1 MSARFLRL
9 QTSHAVALK
18 DFLETA
24 GELPWPGL
32 RQASDGLRRGVL
44 GRQMLQHLELP
55 AEQALTMAAVAP
67 PRVGTSAAA
76 APKIDGLAQVRLLE
90 WDTGVLGTGCGRVD
104 ALRARGSYAQQRATL
119 ADVLPPAL
127 AWLRDQGV
135 HMVHAR
141 LPILARAAIHTLEE
155 AGFRFMTC
163 LACFYRA
170 PGSFSA
176 AWTRSLAQRFQV
188 RRGRRG
194 DLPRLQ
200 TMALGAFQQN
210 RFSLDPRLD
219 AERVDRLYAAWI
231 SSALQRR
238 QSRLLVCDQQQKPIA
253 FLLYEAQRFTAA
265 KERLRVGRLVLAAA
279 ATAERSRGAALA
291 CLLRCMEEQ
300 QGQVDVLEAVVG
312 TTNDAACR
320 ALRRFGFHCL
330 NTLIDLHAWL

>member
-1 MSARFLRL
+1 MSARLLRL
-9 QTSHAVALK
+9 QTSHAAALK
-18 DFLETA
+18 EFLETP
-24 GELPWPGL
+24 GELPWPGM
-32 RQASDGLRRGVL
+32 RQASERLRRGVL
-44 GRQMLQHLELP
+44 SWQMRQHLELP
-55 AEQALTMAAVAP
+55 AAQALTLAAVAP
-67 PRVGTSAAA
+67 STAGAAA
-76 APKIDGLAQVRLLE
+76 APEIEGLAQVRLLE
-90 WDTGVLGTGCGRVD
+90 WDTGVLSTGCGRVD
-104 ALRARGSYAQQRATL
+104 ALRARGSYTQQRATL
-119 ADVLPPAL
+119 AEVLPPAL
-127 AWLRDQGV
+127 AWLRDHGV
-135 HMVHAR
+135 RLVHAR

-194 DLPRLQ
+194 DLPHLQ

-210 RFSLDPRLD
+210 RFSLDARLD
-219 AERVDRLYAAWI
+219 AGRVDRLYAAWI
-231 SSALQRR
+231 SGALQRR
-238 QSRLLVCDQQQKPIA
+238 QNRLLVCEQQKKPIA
-253 FLLYEAQRFTAA
+253 FLLYEVQRFTVGR
-265 KERLRVGRLVLAAA
+265 ERLRLGRLVLAAS